1 MKKALSVLLAT
12 VMVAGLALTGCGGGG
27 STETKAPDTKA
38 PAAETTAPKG
48 DETQAPAGETQAP
61 AGETQAQGGDDVQ
74 AADKIIIFQSKV
86 EIQDAL
92 QELAEVY
99 KEETGVEVEIWGTT
113 GDGYLQQLKAKLAN
127 NQGPTIFNQGGGAE
141 VEQIQGYCADLSDL
155 PFISSIA
162 DGMTDSSTI
171 DGKVLG
177 IPYTVEG
184 FGLVYNKDLIDATTL
199 KSTEDFIN
207 AIKEQK
213 AAGVEGFEL
222 SQEDYF
228 LIGHILNTPFAL
240 QDDPEK
246 FVADVAAGTVKMAD
260 NEIFK
265 EFADM
270 LVQIR
275 ENCENPL
282 EQNYDGEVGDLAT
295 GKAAMIHQGNW
306 CANMFT
312 DYEFSNAG
320 LAPLPLAGNDKLAVA
335 VPTYWSVNSAA
346 TPEEQK
352 AGKDF
357 LTWLYT
363 SETGKDY
370 LYNKFLFIPLIDGD
384 TNENLDVLSAD
395 VAKYVAEGKTIGWPN
410 KLWPASAVNVYFA
423 PLTQEF
429 FTSDMSA
436 AEFLE
441 KLDQAYADAVANQS

>member
-1 MKKALSVLLAT
+1 MKKALSVLLAS
-12 VMVAGLALTGCGGGG
+12 VMVAGLALTGCGKGG
-27 STETKAPDTKA
+27 SGTADTK
-38 PAAETTAPKG
+38 PAESKTAEDSTPSSEDGNGVK
-48 DETQAPAGETQAP
+48 
-61 AGETQAQGGDDVQ
+61 

-92 QELAEVY
+92 QECADAY
-99 KEETGVEVEIWGTT
+99 HEETGVEVEIWGTT
-113 GDGYLQQLKAKLAN
+113 GDGYLQQLKTKLAN
-127 NQGPTIFNQGGGAE
+127 NQGPTIFNQAGGAE

-155 PFISSIA
+155 PFVGSIA
-162 DGMTDSSTI
+162 DGMTDSSTV

-184 FGLVYNKDLIDATTL
+184 FGLTYNKDLIDATTL

-207 AIKEQK
+207 AIKEQN
-213 AAGVEGFEL
+213 ANGVQGFEL

-240 QDDPEK
+240 QEDPDK
-246 FVADVAAGTVKMAD
+246 FVEDVAAGNVKMAD
-260 NEIFK
+260 NDIFK

-306 CANMFT
+306 CASMFT
-312 DYEFSNAG
+312 DYEFTNAG

-335 VPTYWSVNSAA
+335 VPSFWSINSMAS
-346 TPEEQK
+346 PEEQQ

-363 SETGKDY
+363 SEKGKEF
-370 LYNKFLFIPLIDGD
+370 LYDKFLFVPVIEGD

-395 VAKYVAEGKTIGWPN
+395 VAKYVSEGKTIGWPN
-410 KLWPASAVNVYFA
+410 KKWPASAVNVYFA
-423 PLTQEF
+423 PLAQEF
-429 FTSDMSA
+429 FTTDMTA

-441 KLDQAYADAVANQS
+441 KLDTAYAEAVANQG

>member
-1 MKKALSVLLAT
+1 MKKLLSVLLAT

-27 STETKAPDTKA
+27 TTDTKA
-38 PAAETTAPKG
+38 PESKAPAATDAPAAGETKG
-48 DETQAPAGETQAP
+48 ADTQAPADTE
-61 AGETQAQGGDDVQ
+61 GGSGVQ
-74 AADKIIIFQSKV
+74 AANKIIIFQSKV

-92 QELAEVY
+92 QECADAY
-99 KEETGVEVEIWGTT
+99 SEETGVEVEIWGTT

-155 PFISSIA
+155 PFIGSIA
-162 DGMTDSSTI
+162 DGMTDSTTI
-171 DGKVLG
+171 GGKVLG

-199 KSTEDFIN
+199 KSTEDFVN
-207 AIKEQK
+207 AIKAQK
-213 AAGVEGFEL
+213 EAGVEGFEL
-222 SQEDYF
+222 SKEDYF

-246 FVADVAAGTVKMAD
+246 FVEDVAAGTVKMAD
-260 NEIFK
+260 NAIFQ
-265 EFADM
+265 EFAEM
-270 LVQIR
+270 LVSVR

-306 CANMFT
+306 CASMFT
-312 DYEFSNAG
+312 DYEFTNAG

-346 TPEEQK
+346 TPEEQQ

-363 SETGKDY
+363 SETGKDF

-395 VAKYVAEGKTIGWPN
+395 VAKYVADGKTIGWPN

-423 PLTQEF
+423 PLAQEF
-429 FTSDMSA
+429 FTSQMTA

-441 KLDQAYADAVANQS
+441 KLDQAYADAVANQG